1 MHSSRMRLFT
11 FTGFAA
17 LIASAVLAALP
28 ASAGASG
35 RLQHDRGPSPSDRIQ
50 HALDACHDRGA
61 AEGSDQQRRCAERL
75 LGLADGALIGSV
87 PSNSD
92 SGERRGG
99 GGSKGGGGSDSP
111 AQPPAATTTTPAP
124 APTTTTPAPPRAT
137 STPAPP
143 RATST
148 PLPPRTS
155 STPAPAPTTT
165 MPAPAPAPA
174 PPPARAAI
182 VSDQGIVQAAS
193 SDAVVLRTLDGA
205 SLTIPYDRRTVFTL
219 SNRATGRNVVQPG
232 AVAVVRHYD
241 GGVAVEVRV
250 VPVPK
255 PKFRTDRAIIDT
267 ATRTVLVVRLTNGS
281 GLPLAIDG
289 ATRVYLPNGRRGGP
303 ELLQAGYLVDVVY
316 DPAGAVPVQSVRIIR
331 RVS

>member
-17 LIASAVLAALP
+17 LIASAVLVALP
-28 ASAGASG
+28 ATAGAAVQL
-35 RLQHDRGPSPSDRIQ
+35 RHDRGPSPSDRIQ

-61 AEGSDQQRRCAERL
+61 AEGSNQQRRCAERL

-124 APTTTTPAPPRAT
+124 APTT

-155 STPAPAPTTT
+155 STPA
-165 MPAPAPAPA
+165 PAPAPAPA

-193 SDAVVLRTLDGA
+193 SDAVVLRTLDG
-205 SLTIPYDRRTVFTL
+205 STLTIPYDRRTVVTL
-219 SNRATGRNVVQPG
+219 ADRAAGRNVVQPG

-250 VPVPK
+250 VPAPK
-255 PKFRTDRAIIDT
+255 PKFRTDRAIVDT

-316 DPAGAVPVQSVRIIR
+316 DPAGTVPVQSVRIIR

>member
-17 LIASAVLAALP
+17 LIASAVLAVLP
-28 ASAGASG
+28 ATAGASG

-111 AQPPAATTTTPAP
+111 AQPPAPTTTTSPPPRTASTPLPPRASSTPAP
-124 APTTTTPAPPRAT
+124 APTTTTPAP
-137 STPAPP
+137 
-143 RATST
+143 
-148 PLPPRTS
+148 
-155 STPAPAPTTT
+155 
-165 MPAPAPAPA
+165 A
-174 PPPARAAI
+174 PPPARAAV

-193 SDAVVLRTLDGA
+193 SDAVVLRTLDG
-205 SLTIPYDRRTVFTL
+205 STLTIPYDRRTAFTL
-219 SNRATGRNVVQPG
+219 ADRAAGRNVVQPG
-232 AVAVVRHYD
+232 AVAIVRHYD

-250 VPVPK
+250 VPAPK

-281 GLPLAIDG
+281 GVPLAVDA
-289 ATRVYLPNGRRGGP
+289 ATRVYLPSGRRGGP

-316 DPAGAVPVQSVRIIR
+316 DPAGTVPVQSVKIIR

>member
-17 LIASAVLAALP
+17 LIASAILAALP
-28 ASAGASG
+28 ATAGASVHL
-35 RLQHDRGPSPSDRIQ
+35 RHDRGPSPSDRIQ
-50 HALDACHDRGA
+50 RALDACHDRGA

-87 PSNSD
+87 
-92 SGERRGG
+92 RGG
-99 GGSKGGGGSDSP
+99 KGEGESKGEGGSDSP
-111 AQPPAATTTTPAP
+111 AQQP
-124 APTTTTPAPPRAT
+124 APTTTAPAPPRTTA
-137 STPAPP
+137 
-143 RATST
+143 
-148 PLPPRTS
+148 
-155 STPAPAPTTT
+155 TPAPARTTAT
-165 MPAPAPAPA
+165 PVPAPAPAL
-174 PPPARAAI
+174 PPARAAI
-182 VSDQGIVQAAS
+182 VSDQGIVQAAFN
-193 SDAVVLRTLDGA
+193 DAIVLRTLDGA
-205 SLTIPYDRRTVFTL
+205 SLTIPYDRRTAFTL
-219 SNRATGRNVVQPG
+219 ADRAAGRNVVQPG

-250 VPVPK
+250 VPAPK

-281 GLPLAIDG
+281 GLPLAIDA

-316 DPAGAVPVQSVRIIR
+316 DPAGSVPVQSVRVIR

>member
-111 AQPPAATTTTPAP
+111 AQPPAPTTTTSPPPRTASTPLPPRASSTPAP
-124 APTTTTPAPPRAT
+124 APTTTTPAP
-137 STPAPP
+137 
-143 RATST
+143 
-148 PLPPRTS
+148 
-155 STPAPAPTTT
+155 
-165 MPAPAPAPA
+165 A
-174 PPPARAAI
+174 PPPARAAV

-193 SDAVVLRTLDGA
+193 SDAVVLRTLDG
-205 SLTIPYDRRTVFTL
+205 STLTIPYDRRTAFTL
-219 SNRATGRNVVQPG
+219 ADRAAGRNVVQPG
-232 AVAVVRHYD
+232 AVAIVRHYD

-250 VPVPK
+250 VPAPK

-281 GLPLAIDG
+281 GVPLAVDA
-289 ATRVYLPNGRRGGP
+289 ATRVYLPSGRRGGP

-316 DPAGAVPVQSVRIIR
+316 DPAGTVPVQSVKIIR

>member
-11 FTGFAA
+11 LTGFAA
-17 LIASAVLAALP
+17 LIAAAVLAAVP
-28 ASAGASG
+28 ATAGAAG

-87 PSNSD
+87 PSSSD
-92 SGERRGG
+92 G
-99 GGSKGGGGSDSP
+99 GGSKGGGGSKAGGGSDSP
-111 AQPPAATTTTPAP
+111 APQPAATTTTPAP
-124 APTTTTPAPPRAT
+124 ARTT
-137 STPAPP
+137 
-143 RATST
+143 
-148 PLPPRTS
+148 
-155 STPAPAPTTT
+155 TPAPAPTTT
-165 MPAPAPAPA
+165 APSA
-174 PPPARAAI
+174 PPVRAAL
-182 VSDQGIVQAAS
+182 VSDQGIVQASS
-193 SDAVVLRTLDGA
+193 SDAVVLRALDG
-205 SLTIPYDRRTVFTL
+205 STLTIPYDRRTAFTL
-219 SNRATGRNVVQPG
+219 ADRAAGRNVVQPG

-250 VPVPK
+250 VPAPK

-267 ATRTVLVVRLTNGS
+267 VTRTVLVVRLTNGS
-281 GLPLAIDG
+281 GLPLAVDA
-289 ATRVYLPNGRRGGP
+289 ATRVYLPNGRQGGP

-316 DPAGAVPVQSVRIIR
+316 DPAGAVPVQSVKIIR